1 MTLDSGAGH
10 RIWQRLRRFLDWTM
24 SPSTDLK
31 QETKTEDSADR
42 ALITGALTMKFLWW
56 RTTFS
61 RVRPR

>member
-42 ALITGALTMKFLWW
+42 ALIASGD
-56 RTTFS
+56 REISVVPHDVS
-61 RVRPR
+61 RVCPR

>member
-10 RIWQRLRRFLDWTM
+10 RKWQRLRRFLDWTM

-42 ALITGALTMKFLWW
+42 ALITGADHEI
-56 RTTFS
+56 S
-61 RVRPR
+61 VVAYDV